1 MHKAV
6 ARMKTDPTVHDH
18 LGSVYE
24 KEGKLSLA
32 VAQWER
38 SLAAS
43 QKALPADVDTA
54 DVAKVQKKLE
64 SAKGKLAKESAPK

>member
-1 MHKAV
+1 
-6 ARMKTDPTVHDH
+6 VHDH

-38 SLAAS
+38 SLAES
-43 QKALPADVDTA
+43 QKALPADVDPA

-64 SAKGKLAKESAPK
+64 SAKVKLAKESAPTAAH